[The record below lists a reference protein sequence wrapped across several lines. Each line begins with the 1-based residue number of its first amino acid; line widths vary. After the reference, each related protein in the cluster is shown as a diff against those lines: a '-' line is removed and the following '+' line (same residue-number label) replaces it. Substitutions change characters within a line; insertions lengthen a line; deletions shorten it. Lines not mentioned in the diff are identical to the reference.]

1 MPVILRPF
9 TTMSMALKDF
19 DDTDG
24 NKTDIF
30 GSVGAAGNLR
40 FPGKGFQPPVDP
52 VEKAAPKV
60 DRANFDVKPDD
71 DEKSVSFEEKQK
83 KASFEDLVEFPCKFQ
98 IKIVGANQGEFVEDV
113 LDSIG
118 NVVKVERAKLPHS
131 VRDKGKWRS
140 ITVRVPVESA
150 QQLYE
155 VYAAIDADPRVKFKF

>member
-1 MPVILRPF
+1 MQSSMKAAAFVAPVSRFSVLLPRTHDVGGAHRGNLPSQQLRLDTVARGRALVSHMPVILRPF

-83 KASFEDLVEFPCKFQ
+83 KASFEDVSC
-98 IKIVGANQGEFVEDV
+98 
-113 LDSIG
+113 
-118 NVVKVERAKLPHS
+118 
-131 VRDKGKWRS
+131 
-140 ITVRVPVESA
+140 
-150 QQLYE
+150 
-155 VYAAIDADPRVKFKF
+155 